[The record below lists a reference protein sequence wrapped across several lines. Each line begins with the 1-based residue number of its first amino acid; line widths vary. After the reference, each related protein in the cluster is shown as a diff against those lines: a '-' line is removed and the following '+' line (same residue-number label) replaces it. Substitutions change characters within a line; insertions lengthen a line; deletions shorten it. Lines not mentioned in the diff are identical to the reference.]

1 MPASP
6 LLRVAP
12 AIGPAPA
19 APPARSGPA
28 PLHRQFCRFARWL
41 RSVSLGLLGC
51 PTLSSTVLSSVVLS
65 SAVLAPAAVAHA
77 AEPPAADIEFYESK
91 IRPVLAERCGACH
104 SAQAPT
110 LRAGLRLDHPA
121 GWLKGGESGPAVVAG
136 APAKSLLISAVRR
149 LGPSM
154 PPEGPPL
161 TDNQIAD
168 LVRWIE
174 RGAPAPEPVATATTS
189 TGPDFTKARAWWSVQ
204 PLQVSP
210 PPTTPPGEV
219 PPADSGP
226 PAATAIDALVDSGL
240 SRAGLTRAPLAD
252 KPTLLRRV
260 SFVLTGLPPSAEELA
275 RFVADES
282 PDAWARVV
290 DRLLASPQYGE
301 RWARH
306 WLDVARYA
314 DTKDGVL
321 MYGDNRIRPYAYTYR
336 DYVVRAFNED
346 LPFDRFVHEQLA
358 ADQLDPP
365 VEPWRLG
372 ALGFLTLGRMFDN
385 NIHDVIDDRI
395 DTVTRGLLGLTVAC
409 ARCHDHKY
417 DAITQADYYG
427 LYGVFASSEVP
438 LELPRIGGDNS
449 QPGVSEFEAELAGKQ
464 QGVREFLDTQYKLLL
479 DTARSRVGDY
489 LVRVATTPPD
499 PLETAIFFLSLAP
512 EDLRPPVIARWRRYV
527 AARAVPDDPVFSLWG
542 RLLALPESELAQPG
556 VVEDLLR
563 QAAERPAGTQP
574 GEVNP
579 LVLATLQSAPPRT
592 RAEVAQRY
600 GDLLKSVWQQA
611 TAEPPP
617 ATNASPVG
625 DVATPDP
632 AQVARD
638 HAARGQ
644 LLEVLMSRDSP
655 AWFPRGQTR
664 RHMSRM
670 ETDAFGGKVNELDVI
685 AVKSAVAPPRAM
697 VLNDTPELHDPRIF
711 LRGNPARPGAAV
723 PRRFLELLS
732 PAGPVPFPRGG
743 GRLDLAH
750 AITHPDNP
758 LTPRVLANRI
768 WMHLVGEPLVSSP
781 SDFGTRSTPPVQ
793 GALLDHLAD
802 RLVRGGWSIKA
813 LQREILLSETWRQAS
828 ADRPAAR
835 ASDPENHLWWRM
847 PRRRLDLESMRD
859 TLLAISGRLD
869 VRFGGRSVDV
879 VANPLEARRTLYG
892 LVDRQN
898 VPGLYR
904 AFDFASPD
912 ASAERRPQ
920 TTVPQQALFAL
931 NSPFLFEQCRGVAR
945 RLPAGPDTGNAEWI
959 TGLFQTVLR
968 RQPTGEELAD
978 ARAFLEAPPDP
989 GEPLPAQLS
998 RHEQLVQVLLMSN
1011 ELMFVD

>member
-1 MPASP
+1 MPC
-6 LLRVAP
+6 LRSAVRSLTRGSRLQVSRCRGTS
-12 AIGPAPA
+12 I
-19 APPARSGPA
+19 PPATKDPGETP
-28 PLHRQFCRFARWL
+28 P
-41 RSVSLGLLGC
+41 VSLPTGGGCRWFWRTAFQGVFALLLGLPGLLPCG
-51 PTLSSTVLSSVVLS
+51 VVQ
-65 SAVLAPAAVAHA
+65 A
-77 AEPPAADIEFYESK
+77 AETAPEEIEFYESK
-91 IRPVLAERCGACH
+91 IRPLLAERCGACH
-104 SAQAPT
+104 SGKTTNPK
-110 LRAGLRLDHPA
+110 AGLRLDLPA
-121 GWLKGGESGPAVVAG
+121 GWLTGGTSGPAVVPG
-136 APAKSLLISAVRR
+136 MPAKSLLLTAVRR
-149 LGPSM
+149 LGPAM

-161 TDNQIAD
+161 TESQIAD
-168 LVRWIE
+168 LTRWIE
-174 RGAPAPEPVATATTS
+174 RGAQAPERPVTGQATT
-189 TGPDFTKARAWWSVQ
+189 GFDFQQARSWWSLQPVVAPVPTQPVGADPRSDLSPLDRLVQ
-204 PLQVSP
+204 GGLQ
-210 PPTTPPGEV
+210 
-219 PPADSGP
+219 
-226 PAATAIDALVDSGL
+226 
-240 SRAGLTRAPLAD
+240 RAGLSLAPEAD
-252 KPTLLRRV
+252 KPTLLRRAT
-260 SFVLTGLPPSAEELA
+260 FVLTGLPPTAEELA
-275 RFVADES
+275 DFLADDS
-282 PDAWARVV
+282 PEAWTRVV
-290 DRLLASPQYGE
+290 DRLLSSPQYGE

-358 ADQLDPP
+358 ADQLQPA

-438 LELPRIGGDNS
+438 LELPRIGGEEG

-464 QGVREFLDTQYKLLL
+464 QGVREFLDGQYKLLL
-479 DTARSRVGDY
+479 ETARARVGDY

-512 EDLRPPVIARWRRYV
+512 EDLRPPVVARWRRYV

-542 RLLALPESELAQPG
+542 RLLNLEEGALAAPG
-556 VVEDLLR
+556 VVEEQLR
-563 QAAERPAGTQP
+563 QVGERPAGTQA

-579 LVLATLQSAPPRT
+579 LVLAALQAAPPRT

-600 GDLLKSVWQQA
+600 GDLLKRVWQEA
-611 TAEPPP
+611 TAAVP
-617 ATNASPVG
+617 AADAGAERVG
-625 DVATPDP
+625 DVAAPDQ
-632 AQVARD
+632 AQVALERG
-638 HAARGQ
+638 AREQ
-644 LLEVLMSRDSP
+644 LLEVLMSRESP

-664 RHMSRM
+664 RHMSRT

-697 VLNDTPELHDPRIF
+697 VLHDTPELHDPRIF
-711 LRGNPARPGAAV
+711 LRGNPARPGDGV

-732 PAGPVPFPRGG
+732 PGGLKPFGRGG
-743 GRLDLAH
+743 GRLDLAE
-750 AITHPDNP
+750 AITHPENP
-758 LTPRVLANRI
+758 LTARVLVNRI
-768 WMHLVGEPLVSSP
+768 WMQLVGEPLVGSP

-793 GALLDHLAD
+793 RELLDYLAS
-802 RLVRGGWSIKA
+802 RLLRGGWSMKG
-813 LQREILLSETWRQAS
+813 LQREILLSATWRQSS
-828 ADRPAAR
+828 ADRLEAR
-835 ASDPENHLWWRM
+835 ARDPENTLLWRM

-859 TLLAISGRLD
+859 TLLAVSGRLEQR
-869 VRFGGRSVDV
+869 VGGRPID
-879 VANPLEARRTLYG
+879 ALNPLEARRTVYG

-898 VPGLYR
+898 VPGLFR

-931 NSPFLFEQCRGVAR
+931 NSPFLFEQCRAVAR
-945 RLPAGPDTGNAEWI
+945 RLPSGPGVENDGWI
-959 TGLFQTVLR
+959 RGLFDTVLR
-968 RQPTGEELAD
+968 RAPDADELAD
-978 ARAFLEAPPDP
+978 ARAFLEAPAEG
-989 GEPLPAQLS
+989 GEPLPGQLS